1 MRLMRDRLLW
11 TPTRKEP
18 LAQGRRGPDMTRN
31 STSLLLLVAATLFL
45 SSAFPSPAAAQ
56 TVSFVTRV
64 DYAVGANPSSVAV
77 GDFNGDGR
85 PDLAVAN
92 YGSNTVSVLLG
103 NSDGTF
109 QPALTF
115 ATAGFNPEYVA
126 VGDVNRDGRLDLAVA
141 HSGST
146 LGTVAVLLGNGDGT
160 FQAPRNFS
168 TGQGSLSVAVGDV
181 NGDGQPDLAVANYY
195 SNDVSVLLGNGDGTF
210 QPAQSFTTAGP
221 NPVTVAM
228 GDVNGDGR
236 PDLAVTNSANTSSG
250 AVSGNVSVL
259 LGNGNGTF
267 QPARTIDVGIT
278 PDFVVVSDFNGDGR
292 PDLAVAN
299 FRSNTVSV
307 LLGNGDGTFQTPR
320 NFDAGTGPL
329 SFAVGDVNGD
339 GLQDLA
345 VANYDFNIHG
355 PNTVTVLLGNP
366 DGTFQAPQ
374 AFGAGTNPA
383 SVAVGD
389 FNGDRRPDLAVAN
402 FNSNNVSVLI
412 NNTALAR
419 NTLTVTKAGT
429 GSGTVT
435 SDPAGINCG
444 ATCSAAF
451 DSGTVVTLTATPAT
465 GSTFT
470 GWSGCDAASGTTCTV
485 SMSAARS
492 VTATFTRQTFTLTV
506 NKTGI
511 ISSGTVTSDPAGIN
525 CGATCSAAYN
535 SGTVVTLTATPGFLS
550 VFSGWSGCDTVS
562 GTTCTV
568 TMSAARS
575 VTANF
580 LP

>member
-1 MRLMRDRLLW
+1 
-11 TPTRKEP
+11 
-18 LAQGRRGPDMTRN
+18 MTRN

-210 QPAQSFTTAGP
+210 QAAQSFTTAGP

-511 ISSGTVTSDPAGIN
+511 ISGTVTSDPAGIN